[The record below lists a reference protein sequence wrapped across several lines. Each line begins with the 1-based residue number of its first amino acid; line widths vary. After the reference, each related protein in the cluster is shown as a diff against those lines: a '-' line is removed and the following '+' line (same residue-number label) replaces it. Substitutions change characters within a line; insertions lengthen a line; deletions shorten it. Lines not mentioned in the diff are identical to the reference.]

1 MKAYVV
7 RRHSDSIWGFKW
19 SVSCEAQLQEFYN
32 DEPGE
37 NYFISDKVEDLVM
50 KYITDK
56 NLFHIPTLLEEF
68 NLVQGRLPDGDI
80 VVVFAEK

>member
-7 RRHSDSIWGFKW
+7 RRHSDSTWGFKW
-19 SVSCEAQLQEFYN
+19 SVSCEAQQQEFYH

-68 NLVQGRLPDGDI
+68 NLVQGRLPCGDI
-80 VVVFAEK
+80 VVVFAKK